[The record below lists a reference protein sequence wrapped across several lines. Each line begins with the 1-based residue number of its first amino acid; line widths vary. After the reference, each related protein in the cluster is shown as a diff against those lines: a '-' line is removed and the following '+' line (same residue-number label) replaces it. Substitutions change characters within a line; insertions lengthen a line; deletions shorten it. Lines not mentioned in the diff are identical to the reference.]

1 MKIGWDI
8 RTRVLVVALVPTLVL
23 GLLLTAL
30 LTFSRLSDLEEALV
44 QRGQALAKQLAAAS
58 EYGLFAG
65 NRDALQQ
72 LANSTMVNAD
82 LQGIAILDHDGEL
95 MAVAG
100 LQAHTS
106 HLPQDRSQVEQ
117 VGGNMLRITEP
128 VLYTSAL
135 EDDPYTETRGKP
147 ARTRQPT
154 RLGEIVVLV
163 SLEPLQ
169 ARKHA
174 QMLAAM
180 LTLLVVLAGSGLL
193 ALLMSRSVSAPIRRI
208 AHAVTEIGRG
218 QLATRVPVERGGT
231 LRRLTEGVNDMA
243 ARLSVARDDLEQRVE
258 DATVELRAR
267 KEEAELANLAKSRF
281 LAAASHDLRQPMHA
295 LGLFIADLA
304 RKDHVPAN
312 RLLIDRISA
321 SAEAMEN
328 LLDSLLDISKLDAGV
343 VTANPR
349 PFALGPLF
357 ERIAADYG
365 PAASERGLQLRV
377 RPTTAWIESDPLLF
391 ERILLNLIGNALRY
405 TPRGCVML
413 AARRRGKRIRIEVRD
428 SGLGIPEEQQEAVF
442 QEFVQLD
449 NPARDRSKGLGLG
462 LAIVRR
468 MVDLLGHTVT
478 LRSAPNR
485 GSVFAVEAAVASPV
499 EMRDA
504 TTPLHMDLTGL
515 VVAAIDD
522 DSLAQQS
529 LAGLLRAW
537 GCFVIAAD
545 NVEQLI
551 ADMDDLEV
559 KPDIVI
565 SDFRLPGELD
575 GLQVIGAVRERYGA
589 RLPGLLLSGDT
600 GPDTLR
606 RATEYGIPLLHK
618 PVRPARLRAAVTRLI
633 NDTGPD
639 IISREV

>member
-1 MKIGWDI
+1 MNVAWDI
-8 RTRVLVVALVPTLVL
+8 RARVLVVALVPTAIL

-30 LTFSRLSDLEEALV
+30 LTFSRLSDLEEALI
-44 QRGQALAKQLAAAS
+44 QRGQALAKQLAATS

-65 NRDALQQ
+65 NRDALAQ
-72 LANSTMVNAD
+72 LANSAMSNSD
-82 LQGIAILDHDGEL
+82 LQGVTILDRDGEL

-100 LQAHTS
+100 LQAHASRTQ
-106 HLPQDRSQVEQ
+106 PGVAQVEEI
-117 VGGNMLRITEP
+117 GGGMLRITEP
-128 VLYTSAL
+128 VRYTSVT
-135 EDDPYTETRGKP
+135 EEDPYSLTSG
-147 ARTRQPT
+147 RTVKRPT
-154 RLGEIVVLV
+154 RLGEIIVLV

-169 ARKHA
+169 ARKRS
-174 QMLAAM
+174 QIGAAL
-180 LTLLVVLAGSGLL
+180 LTLVIVLGASTGL
-193 ALLMSRSVSAPIRRI
+193 AVFMSRSVTQPVRRV

-218 QLATRVPVERGGT
+218 QLSTRVPVTGGGT
-231 LRRLTEGVNDMA
+231 LRRLAEGVNDMA
-243 ARLSVARDDLEQRVE
+243 ARLAVARDDLQQRVD

-304 RKDHVPAN
+304 RKEHPAAD

-321 SAEAMEN
+321 SSEAMEN

-357 ERIAADYG
+357 ERIASEYT
-365 PAASERGLQLRV
+365 PAAHERGLRLRV
-377 RPTTAWIESDPLLF
+377 RPTTAWVESDPLLF
-391 ERILLNLIGNALRY
+391 ERIIVNLVSNALRY
-405 TPRGCVML
+405 TERGTIML
-413 AARRRGKRIRIEVRD
+413 AARRRGQHVRIEVRD
-428 SGLGIPEEQQEAVF
+428 SGLGIPMEQQDAIF

-468 MVDLLGHTVT
+468 MVELLGHSVS
-478 LRSAPNR
+478 LRSAPGR
-485 GSVFAVEAAVASPV
+485 GSAFAVEVHAARPV
-499 EMRDA
+499 ELRDA
-504 TTPLHMDLTGL
+504 AAPMHLDLTGL

-537 GCFVIAAD
+537 GCYVVATD
-545 NVEQLI
+545 NVEQLF
-551 ADMDDLEV
+551 ADLDEAGV
-559 KPDIVI
+559 KPEIII
-565 SDFRLPGELD
+565 SDFRLPGPLD
-575 GLQVIGAVRERYGA
+575 GLQVVEAVRRRYGA
-589 RLPGLLLSGDT
+589 TLPGLLLSGDT

-606 RATEYGIPLLHK
+606 RATEDNVPLLHK

-633 NDTGPD
+633 SGTALE
-639 IISREV
+639 IIGGEA